1 MDKRRI
7 DRYLKNAALALED
20 TGIAVKG
27 KINSSYRGQISS
39 FGASVA
45 QGSILAA
52 VAVYCGKTGAG
63 VETERLMAAIYL
75 LKHYESANIEEL
87 KKKSVKA
94 NESSLFE
101 YVKHEYT
108 SCSYKVKEEILEYA
122 MALKMAMNLF
132 VLEKAGE
139 KR

>member
-1 MDKRRI
+1 MDKKRI
-7 DRYLKNAALALED
+7 DGYLKNAALALED

-52 VAVYCGKTGAG
+52 VAVYCGKKGAG
-63 VETERLMAAIYL
+63 VDTERLMAAIYL
-75 LKHYESANIEEL
+75 LKHYDSPQIENL
-87 KKKSVKA
+87 KKESVKENA
-94 NESSLFE
+94 CALFE
-101 YVKHEYT
+101 YVKKEYIT
-108 SCSYKVKEEILEYA
+108 CSYKVKEEIMEYA

-132 VLEKAGE
+132 VLE
-139 KR
+139 

>member
-1 MDKRRI
+1 MDKKRI
-7 DRYLKNAALALED
+7 DGYLKNAALALED
-20 TGIAVKG
+20 TGIAKNG

-39 FGASVA
+39 FGASIA

-75 LKHYESANIEEL
+75 LKYYDSAKIKVL
-87 KKKSVKA
+87 KEKSPKENA
-94 NESSLFE
+94 CALFE
-101 YVKHEYT
+101 YVKENYP
-108 SCSYKVKEEILEYA
+108 SRSYAVKEEIMEYA